1 MKTLG
6 RDQLGT
12 CSTRFLVFPPSSQS
26 AFRTISPRAIRDWTL
41 EKIQMQ
47 YPNVVRFYTFY
58 RFSNGA
64 LSKKTFIP
72 NQFCM
77 CAPDGHVVKC
87 HEIWNFWHKNTCRTR
102 LVNSTSELKIL
113 GTFSHHFKQGKNHH
127 ALILSLNWFLKKL
140 LYFHNTSDRNGSMH
154 LLLAYSWEISLWKC
168 TAESGSVKVKIKIG
182 ESQSQKS
189 HFMLVC
195 IYWSAPLLSHSQ
207 FHIVVVC

>member
-1 MKTLG
+1 MLLG
-6 RDQLGT
+6 FIL
-12 CSTRFLVFPPSSQS
+12 C
-26 AFRTISPRAIRDWTL
+26 
-41 EKIQMQ
+41 
-47 YPNVVRFYTFY
+47 

-64 LSKKTFIP
+64 LSKKTLIP

-77 CAPDGHVVKC
+77 GAPDGHVVKC

-127 ALILSLNWFLKKL
+127 ALILSLNWFFKKL
-140 LYFHNTSDRNGSMH
+140 LYFHSTSDRNGSIH

-182 ESQSQKS
+182 ESQDNLKDNSCC
-189 HFMLVC
+189 C
-195 IYWSAPLLSHSQ
+195 ILCLFAFIEPLLSQTQHNYTWSWYGKTL
-207 FHIVVVC
+207 IT